1 MRAHQFQRRIVA
13 AARTLLVGFIV
24 TSAPGHFLAAD
35 QQPAASPGLNQS
47 VEAPITIP
55 MELFANR
62 PLVRV
67 RINGQGPF
75 AMLFAPEIPT
85 TLIDR
90 TLAAELNTKPQTDR
104 TASSPLE
111 LGMEFGGKPLNVRV
125 SPVDMASFLPEFGP
139 AARPRGIIS
148 GSVWADRLVTIDYP
162 RYQVVVESGSLAEPN
177 RRDVFSLKP
186 EPPDVGITIVTA
198 DLVVSCRIDPLF
210 PGGLLLPETYVKSI
224 PLASKL
230 VATGSMVTPK
240 GRVPVQEGQIAGDV
254 ALGMFEFSKPF
265 VQFADSG
272 GGCLIGGQWLIG
284 FTITYDLANARV
296 RLARRGQR

>member
-1 MRAHQFQRRIVA
+1 
-13 AARTLLVGFIV
+13 
-24 TSAPGHFLAAD
+24 
-35 QQPAASPGLNQS
+35 
-47 VEAPITIP
+47 
-55 MELFANR
+55 
-62 PLVRV
+62 
-67 RINGQGPF
+67 
-75 AMLFAPEIPT
+75 
-85 TLIDR
+85 
-90 TLAAELNTKPQTDR
+90 
-104 TASSPLE
+104 
-111 LGMEFGGKPLNVRV
+111 
-125 SPVDMASFLPEFGP
+125 
-139 AARPRGIIS
+139 
-148 GSVWADRLVTIDYP
+148 VWADRLVTIDYP

-230 VATGSMVTPK
+230 VAMGSMVTPK
-240 GRVPVQEGQIAGDV
+240 GRVSVQEGQIAGDV